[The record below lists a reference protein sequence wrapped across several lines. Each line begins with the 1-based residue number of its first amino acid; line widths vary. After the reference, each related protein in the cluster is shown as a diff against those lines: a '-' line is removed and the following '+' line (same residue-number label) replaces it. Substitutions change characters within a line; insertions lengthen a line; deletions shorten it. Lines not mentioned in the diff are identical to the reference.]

1 MLRILV
7 VYASEHGQTA
17 RVVDRMAARWRQ
29 AGHGVTIRRADRRAA
44 IPSLTDFDVAL
55 VAGSVRFG
63 KHQRSVR
70 RYATTHRR
78 ALSQMPSAF
87 ISVCGALVGDWAE
100 GPAAAREYLARF
112 VAETGWR
119 PRIIRSIAGAIRYTA
134 YGPLTRWVMKQV
146 SRKTGRPTDT
156 SRDWEGTDWTRVDR
170 LADELVAMGEA
181 SKAEAVPASSRV
193 LAQAR

>member
-7 VYASEHGQTA
+7 VYASDHGQTA
-17 RVVDRMAARWRQ
+17 KIVERMASRWLE
-29 AGHGVTIRRADRRAA
+29 AGHGVTVRRADQPTA
-44 IPSLTDFDVAL
+44 IPSLGDFDVAL

-78 ALSQMPSAF
+78 ALERMPAAF
-87 ISVCGALVGDWAE
+87 VSVCGALVGDWAE
-100 GPAAAREYLARF
+100 GPATARGYLARF
-112 VAETGWR
+112 VEETGWR
-119 PRIIRSIAGAIRYTA
+119 PRIVRSFAGAVRYTA
-134 YGPLTRWVMKQV
+134 YGPLTRWMMKQV

-170 LADELVAMGEA
+170 LAEEVVAMGE
-181 SKAEAVPASSRV
+181 SRKEAELSPA
-193 LAQAR
+193 